1 MLSSVRFVLGVSCLS
16 VLVDGFGLVPT
27 TCGVGRTTTPP
38 KTQLYGRRVIKRGS
52 LGSINSEDTGNG
64 TGKPATRTPRRS
76 TKQQRKAANSRKKKS
91 SIKKS
96 NTVSSEISPDLAKF
110 LEDSSDNSSGEVQA
124 VQKQKSRRSAKSE
137 RRQKQSAQKV
147 VDEARS
153 ARIQVVL
160 DELQEV
166 LQKRTGNV
174 RDILNVVE
182 KLLKIPSNNNSDLR
196 PLLSGRDR
204 NDYRLAWVGSDEAIC
219 HLGTGLHK
227 VPLARMQ
234 EVFMNCLG
242 RNRIEILEVIS
253 LIGPFPNVKNQLQ
266 GTTEISTDG
275 QAVQIV
281 MDRMVDGTGKEIK
294 SDSGDNIRR
303 VDLEVAFSDE
313 RVILVVMPDSDNKNT
328 QPLDDNG
335 KRVLLFIREDD
346 LDERLEE
353 LRVNEISKD

>member
-1 MLSSVRFVLGVSCLS
+1 
-16 VLVDGFGLVPT
+16 
-27 TCGVGRTTTPP
+27 
-38 KTQLYGRRVIKRGS
+38 
-52 LGSINSEDTGNG
+52 
-64 TGKPATRTPRRS
+64 
-76 TKQQRKAANSRKKKS
+76 
-91 SIKKS
+91 
-96 NTVSSEISPDLAKF
+96 
-110 LEDSSDNSSGEVQA
+110 
-124 VQKQKSRRSAKSE
+124 
-137 RRQKQSAQKV
+137 
-147 VDEARS
+147 
-153 ARIQVVL
+153 
-160 DELQEV
+160 
-166 LQKRTGNV
+166 
-174 RDILNVVE
+174 
-182 KLLKIPSNNNSDLR
+182 
-196 PLLSGRDR
+196 
-204 NDYRLAWVGSDEAIC
+204 
-219 HLGTGLHK
+219 
-227 VPLARMQ
+227 
-234 EVFMNCLG
+234 MNCLG